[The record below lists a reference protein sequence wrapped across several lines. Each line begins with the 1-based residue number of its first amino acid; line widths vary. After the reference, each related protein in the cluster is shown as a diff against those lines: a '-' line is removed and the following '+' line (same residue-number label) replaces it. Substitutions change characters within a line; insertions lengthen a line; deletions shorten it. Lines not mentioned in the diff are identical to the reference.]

1 MTKLTHTYTNLT
13 KSRYEGDAVK
23 ALARVSKKISG
34 HQYGFFEP
42 LFNGQKEIQQTQTIV
57 EPLKK
62 AFKNFVIFGT
72 GGSSLGG
79 KTLAA
84 LKLNPFASQHV
95 HFLDNVDPYSLEQ
108 LFDAVDLK
116 HTAFVVISKSGATT
130 ETLCQLL
137 CLLEHLKAHGMGTED
152 FKKHIVIITESR
164 LSPLRRLGQE
174 LGCPLYEHDPHIG
187 GRFSVFSVV
196 GLVPAALCGINIK
209 TLLKGAYTYLQSDL
223 KPVLE
228 GSLFQYHHLSQGHP
242 MTVMMPYVDRLKSFT
257 AWFCQLWAESLGKN
271 GKGSTPIQ
279 ALGTVDQHSQLQL
292 YHDGPSDKVFTL
304 IYENTKGKG
313 QKVSSHTQTHNS
325 LSYLEGR
332 SMGDLLEAELYAT
345 ATSLSHVGPVR
356 LISFDALDEET
367 LGELLCHFMLE
378 TIVMAELMHINAFDQ
393 PGVEESKILT
403 RKFLEERY
411 AS

>member
-23 ALARVSKKISG
+23 ALGRVSKKISTG
-34 HQYGFFEP
+34 HYGFFQP
-42 LFNGQKEIQQTQTIV
+42 LLNAQKEIQQAQKIV
-57 EPLKK
+57 QPLKDN
-62 AFKNFVIFGT
+62 FKNFVIFGT

-84 LKLNPFASQHV
+84 LEVNPFKPQAV
-95 HFLDNVDPYSLEQ
+95 HFLDNVDPYSLAQ
-108 LFDAVDLK
+108 LFDGLDIK
-116 HTAFVVISKSGATT
+116 QTAFVVISKSGATT

-137 CLLEHLKAHGMGTED
+137 CLLEHLESKGMGPDD
-152 FKKHIVIITESR
+152 FKKNIVIITESR

-174 LGCPLYEHDPHIG
+174 LGCPIYEHDPHIG
-187 GRFSVFSVV
+187 GRFSVFSIV
-196 GLVPAALCGINIK
+196 GLVPAALCGVDLES
-209 TLLKGAYTYLQSDL
+209 LLKGAYNYLQSDL

-228 GSLFQYHHLSQGHP
+228 GSLFQYHHLNQGHP

-313 QKVSSHTQTHNS
+313 QKVSNHTQSHNS

-332 SMGDLLEAELYAT
+332 TMGDLLEAELYAT

-356 LISFDALDEET
+356 LISFDYLDGET
-367 LGELLCHFMLE
+367 MGELLCHFMLE

-403 RKFLEERY
+403 KKFLEERY